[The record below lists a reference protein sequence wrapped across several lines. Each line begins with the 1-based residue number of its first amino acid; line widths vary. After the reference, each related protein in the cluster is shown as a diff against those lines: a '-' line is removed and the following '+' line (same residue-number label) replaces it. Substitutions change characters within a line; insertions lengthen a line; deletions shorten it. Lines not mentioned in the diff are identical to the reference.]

1 MPDTM
6 TFTKVFGSLCGAL
19 LVFLLGKWAAEELYH
34 VGGHYGEEQAYV
46 IDTGEEDEEVADAAP
61 AEAEEEVPFV
71 QLLAN
76 ASAEDGEGVFRQCS
90 ACHVV
95 DQERNG
101 VGPHLVNVMGREIA
115 SVDGFRYS
123 GALPEGVW
131 TWEEMSAW
139 IENPRDYAPGTSMAY
154 NGLADD
160 QDRADLIAYL
170 GSYSEG
176 WSLPSPDAA
185 VEEAAAE
192 APAEETATEEAA
204 AEEAPAAEEP
214 ATEEAATEEPATEEA
229 ATEEAAT
236 EEAPAAEEAATEEAA
251 AEEAPAADAGGEMS
265 EFQTALANADPGNG
279 EGVFRQ
285 CQACHVADQEQNRV
299 GPHLVGI
306 VGREIGA
313 VEGFRYS
320 GNLPEGEWTP
330 EELDAWLENPREYA
344 PGTSM
349 AYAGLR
355 DLQDR
360 ADLIAWL
367 DSLGD

>member
-46 IDTGEEDEEVADAAP
+46 IDTGEEEDVAEAAP
-61 AEAEEEVPFV
+61 VEEETPFV
-71 QLLAN
+71 ELLAS
-76 ASAEDGEGVFRQCS
+76 ASAEDGAGVFRQCS

-95 DQERNG
+95 DEERNG
-101 VGPHLVNVMGREIA
+101 AGPHLVGIMGREIA
-115 SVDGFRYS
+115 SVDGFSYS
-123 GALPEGVW
+123 GALPEGEW
-131 TWEEMSAW
+131 TWEKMNAW
-139 IENPRDYAPGTSMAY
+139 IENPREFAPGTSMGY
-154 NGLADD
+154 GGLADD
-160 QDRADLIAYL
+160 EDRADLIAYL

-192 APAEETATEEAA
+192 APAAEAVTEEAA

-214 ATEEAATEEPATEEA
+214 ATEEAATEEAAAEEPATEEPATEEA
-229 ATEEAAT
+229 VAEA
-236 EEAPAAEEAATEEAA
+236 
-251 AEEAPAADAGGEMS
+251 APAADAGGEMS

-279 EGVFRQ
+279 ESVFRQ

-299 GPHLVGI
+299 GPYLLGV

-320 GNLPEGEWTP
+320 GKLPEGVWTP
-330 EELDAWLENPREYA
+330 EELNKWLENPREYA

-355 DLQDR
+355 DVQDR
-360 ADLIAWL
+360 ADVIAWL
-367 DSLGD
+367 DSLDD